1 MLFELLTTRMFSL
14 PLEWFLNPLAQML
27 LYNMKLKGKKEG
39 VGKEEEGKEEGR
51 KGTEMEKKEYVWL
64 FKSQVHEL
72 WVSRVVRD
80 KWSSFIRTLWNF
92 EQSF

>member
-1 MLFELLTTRMFSL
+1 
-14 PLEWFLNPLAQML
+14 ML
-27 LYNMKLKGKKEG
+27 LYNMKLKEKKRV

-64 FKSQVHEL
+64 FKSQVHEPDE
-72 WVSRVVRD
+72 RVVRD

>member
-1 MLFELLTTRMFSL
+1 
-14 PLEWFLNPLAQML
+14 ML

-51 KGTEMEKKEYVWL
+51 KGTEMEKKEYVQL

-72 WVSRVVRD
+72 GVSRVVRD
-80 KWSSFIRTLWNF
+80 KWN
-92 EQSF
+92 

>member
-1 MLFELLTTRMFSL
+1 MMFELLTTRMFSL

-51 KGTEMEKKEYVWL
+51 KETEMEKKEYMWL

-72 WVSRVVRD
+72 WLSGVVRD
-80 KWSSFIRTLWNF
+80 KWSSFIKVL
-92 EQSF
+92 